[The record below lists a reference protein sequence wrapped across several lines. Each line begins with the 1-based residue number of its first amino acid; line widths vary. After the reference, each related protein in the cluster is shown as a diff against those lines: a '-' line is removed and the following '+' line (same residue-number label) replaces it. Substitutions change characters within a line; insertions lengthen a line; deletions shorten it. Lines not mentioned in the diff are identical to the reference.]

1 MKLTEINI
9 EMEKIMSDA
18 FDAGYRHIDTAF
30 LYGNQKG
37 IGKSILK
44 VITDGKILVLKI
56 CNL

>member
-18 FDAGYRHIDTAF
+18 FDTGYRHIDTAF

-37 IGKSILK
+37 IGKGILK